1 MPYAEIS
8 PMVTDYSTLRVLVVD
23 DQEIA
28 RHWVR
33 GVLGTAGIA
42 QITEVN
48 SGRAAVQAV
57 TERGAKFDL
66 ILCDLRMP
74 GKDGIET
81 LRTLASLGLQCAV
94 AILSVED
101 ERVIES
107 AGLLAALRGLNFV
120 GAVSKPLNEEKLGPI
135 LKRTLEAA
143 KPKPPVQLD
152 LAEGDLEVAF
162 SRGELEMNFQPKIH
176 MHSGECVGAEALIRW
191 MHPQHGLLGADQ
203 FVPLAERSPA
213 LVKQLTTFALR
224 EALTA
229 CARWHENGRNIGV
242 SINVSPLACDQ
253 LDLPDVIET
262 MAQESNVLPADV
274 TLEVRESTLSG
285 YPAMMVEIG
294 ARLRIHGFRLALDDF
309 TGRNSAIEEVIAVPF
324 NEIKLDRS
332 SVDGCTQVPVKRAL
346 VEAGLAMARNLK
358 LSSVAV
364 GITQRPDW
372 ELLTELGCEFAQGHF
387 IARAMP
393 ESGFSIWLA
402 RWEMSRQRQ

>member
-1 MPYAEIS
+1 ME
-8 PMVTDYSTLRVLVVD
+8 TDYSALRVLVVD
-23 DQEIA
+23 DQETA

-33 GVLGTAGIA
+33 GVLGTAGIE
-42 QITEVN
+42 QVTEVN

-57 TERGAKFDL
+57 TERGARFDL

-107 AGLLAALRGLNFV
+107 AGLLASLRGLNFV
-120 GAVSKPLNEEKLGPI
+120 GAVSKPLNEEKLVAI

-143 KPKPPVQLD
+143 KPKPVVQLD

-162 SRGELEMNFQPKIH
+162 QRGELEMNFQPKIH
-176 MHSGECVGAEALIRW
+176 MYSGECVGAEALIHW
-191 MHPQHGLLGADQ
+191 MHPRYGLLGADEV
-203 FVPLAERSPA
+203 VPLAERSPA
-213 LVKQLTTFALR
+213 LVTQLTTFALR

-229 CARWHENGRNIGV
+229 CARWQSNGRDIGV
-242 SINVSPLACDQ
+242 SINVSPRAFDQ
-253 LDLPDVIET
+253 LDLPDVIEA
-262 MAQESNVLPADV
+262 MSQECNVLPANV
-274 TLEVRESTLSG
+274 TIEVRESSLSG
-285 YPAMMVEIG
+285 YPAMMVDIG
-294 ARLRIHGFRLALDDF
+294 ARLRIHGFHLALDDF

-332 SVDGCTQVPVKRAL
+332 SVDGCAHTPVKRAL
-346 VEAGLAMARNLK
+346 VEAGLAVARNLK
-358 LSSVAV
+358 LTSVAV
-364 GITQRPDW
+364 GISQRPDW
-372 ELLTELGCEFAQGHF
+372 ELLAQLGCEIAQGHF

-393 ESGFSIWLA
+393 ESGFNIWLA
-402 RWEMSRQRQ
+402 QWVMSKQRQ